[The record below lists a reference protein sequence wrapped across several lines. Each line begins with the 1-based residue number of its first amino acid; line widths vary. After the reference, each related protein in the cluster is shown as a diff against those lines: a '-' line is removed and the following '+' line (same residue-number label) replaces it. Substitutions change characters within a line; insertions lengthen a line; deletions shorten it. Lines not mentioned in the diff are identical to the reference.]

1 MNTEEKEMYE
11 VGQLIY
17 GIEYDGVDLDNAE
30 VSGYLYM
37 AECNDYVICA
47 SNYVHCNG
55 DFERQLGEMY
65 RESIDDYGVKL
76 YMLCKHLTFSNQKEA
91 HAKLDELLN

>member
-1 MNTEEKEMYE
+1 MYE

-37 AECNDYVICA
+37 AECDGYVICA
-47 SNYVHCNG
+47 SDYVHCNG
-55 DFERQLGEMY
+55 DFKRQLREMY
-65 RESIDDYGVKL
+65 RESIEDYGVEL
-76 YMLCKHLTFSNQKEA
+76 HMLCKHLTFSNREEA
-91 HAKLDELLN
+91 HAKLDEMLN